1 MNNLEQFITHV
12 LLNGFKGFKNME
24 YWEIEFFLHQHKWA
38 DLKKKEQIKND
49 RNIGITEYEED
60 INEFQ
65 LEIKLLDNFFK

>member
-38 DLKKKEQIKND
+38 DLKKKEQIKK
-49 RNIGITEYEED
+49 TD
-60 INEFQ
+60 IK
-65 LEIKLLDNFFK
+65 IK